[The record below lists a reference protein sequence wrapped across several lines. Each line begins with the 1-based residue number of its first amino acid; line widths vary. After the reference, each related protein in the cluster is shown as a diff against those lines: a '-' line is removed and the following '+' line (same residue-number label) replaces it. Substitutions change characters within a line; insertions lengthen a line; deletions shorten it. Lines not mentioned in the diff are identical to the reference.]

1 MFSLRDRYRLITM
14 RINRQCELKRNYK
27 EPGCPEVRGVTGC
40 VRGCLLA
47 RERSACANT
56 SDAGEPLPGHVQYSA
71 RRRGLFTSPDV
82 GPALCRAEILTGTVW
97 YDNNFSDSGI
107 LMKNEA
113 KPIYKGI
120 DKKRLKGILTKN
132 KNHYKSPHYF
142 IIVHSNLL

>member
-82 GPALCRAEILTGTVW
+82 GPTLCRAEMLTGTV
-97 YDNNFSDSGI
+97 
-107 LMKNEA
+107 
-113 KPIYKGI
+113 
-120 DKKRLKGILTKN
+120 
-132 KNHYKSPHYF
+132 
-142 IIVHSNLL
+142 